1 MGLIMTSTIRAFFL
15 VAIATGL
22 IACGDSSSNPATRSP
37 DAAGRFGVGH
47 ASFAV
52 VDPAR
57 DNRPLL
63 VDAWY
68 PVDAADA
75 QESPLTEYP
84 LADPLTLPSEVAVD
98 DLPVSA
104 RPDQTLLVFSHGYQS
119 IHIQSFGLMEALASH
134 GFIVISPEHTG
145 NAQASPT
152 DSFDEAAANRVPDVS
167 FLIDTM
173 IARNRDPQDAFYG
186 RIDEESIGV
195 VGHSFGA
202 MTAIGMASG
211 WAGADP
217 DPRVTA
223 IAPISAVIDGEMQSD
238 ERPSPYAG
246 FTEDQL
252 ASITVPVMLIGG
264 TEDINVPIG
273 NNELA
278 FAQMINAPRVY
289 KVDVIGATHNH
300 FAAIC
305 PIGNTLIEFGLGPE
319 SWPGLGA
326 EALIGPYETTCGPDV
341 LPIEEATRLQNL
353 YVVSFFK
360 SHMLNDIDY
369 AQYLTT
375 DFAETEPKITI
386 SVK

>member
-1 MGLIMTSTIRAFFL
+1 MTSTIRTFFL

-22 IACGDSSSNPATRSP
+22 IACGDASSSPATRSP
-37 DAAGRFGVGH
+37 DATGRFGVGH
-47 ASFAV
+47 ASFTV

-68 PVDAADA
+68 PVDAEDA
-75 QESPLTEYP
+75 QDSPLTEYP
-84 LADPLTLPSEVAVD
+84 LADPLTLTSEVAVD
-98 DLPVSA
+98 DLPAST
-104 RPDQTLLVFSHGYQS
+104 RHGQTLLVFSHGYQS

-145 NAQASPT
+145 NAQASPDDT
-152 DSFDEAAANRVPDVS
+152 FDEAAANRVPDVS
-167 FLIDTM
+167 FLIDMM
-173 IARNRDPQDAFYG
+173 IARNRDPADPFYG
-186 RIDEESIGV
+186 RIDEERVGV

-211 WAGADP
+211 WARAEP

-238 ERPSPYAG
+238 ERPSPNAG

-273 NNELA
+273 NNALA
-278 FAQMINAPRVY
+278 FGQMINAPRVY

-305 PIGNTLIEFGLGPE
+305 PIANTLIEFGLGPE
-319 SWPGLGA
+319 LWPDLGA
-326 EALIGPYETTCGPDV
+326 EALIEPYETTCGPDV

>member
-1 MGLIMTSTIRAFFL
+1 MPSTIRAFFL
-15 VAIATGL
+15 VALVTAL
-22 IACGDSSSNPATRSP
+22 IACGDSSSSPADGSP
-37 DAAGRFGVGH
+37 DGIGPFGVGH
-47 ASFAV
+47 LSFSV
-52 VDPAR
+52 VDSAR
-57 DNRPLL
+57 GDRPLL

-68 PVDAADA
+68 PVDPADS
-75 QESPLTEYP
+75 QESPRTEYP
-84 LADPLTLPSEVAVD
+84 LADPLTLSSEVAVD

-104 RPDQTLLVFSHGYQS
+104 RPGQTLLVFSHGYQS
-119 IHIQSFGLMEALASH
+119 IHIQSFGLMEVLASH

-145 NAQASPT
+145 NAQASPDDT
-152 DSFDEAAANRVPDVS
+152 FDEAAANRVPDVS
-167 FLIDTM
+167 FLIDM
-173 IARNRDPQDAFYG
+173 MFARNRDPEDPFYG
-186 RIDEESIGV
+186 RIDEENVGV

-211 WAGADP
+211 WAGAEP

-223 IAPISAVIDGEMQSD
+223 IVPISAVIDGEMQSD
-238 ERPSPYAG
+238 ERPSPNAG
-246 FTEDQL
+246 FTEEQL

-278 FAQMINAPRVY
+278 FAQMVNAPHVY

-305 PIGNTLIEFGLGPE
+305 PIANTLIEFGLGPE
-319 SWPGLGA
+319 SWTGLGA
-326 EALIGPYETTCGPDV
+326 EALIEPYETTCGPDV

-360 SHMLNDIDY
+360 WYMLNASGYDR
-369 AQYLTT
+369 YLTQE
-375 DFAETEPKITI
+375 FAETEPKITI